1 MGDAWSPQDPAT
13 TAEPVLELRP
23 EGLNCPT
30 ANGRASLSHRL
41 IVQMAAMVLKVVYFP
56 FHDLLGFGGALGWAF
71 KQLFQAPDDS
81 RFLPMTQIMEK
92 LFDPLFGLVRAFP
105 VQSVTHRPE
114 VLARMM
120 KVQSLDRAGKAVLSQ
135 IPEPDRPI
143 HYQID
148 VTGSTQSPA
157 ACLGLHRRPKVNRRR
172 LGWAGHNVLLQQ
184 QTSPTLFLDLLLQT
198 VNDRRFDLIP
208 LHPLGLFPTRRGSP
222 IRPSFSR
229 HPAVHHNHQTKLR
242 LAGRQARR
250 RQFQLQSGPASL
262 LHVLMNQVIAHGAA
276 PASGHLGGPLVRAD
290 FGGGIAQACLQ
301 FRTHPLVGFHAPSRP
316 CGTNPLAQSD
326 RVTVADAQFHHPRPP
341 QWSFANPASAFR
353 LSLGPSWDKPL
364 PGHPRPPATAAPN
377 AGASIPGPPPTPS
390 VPSGAAGSTITST
403 QRIEVDVFDRH
414 PRAMLA
420 VLTAAPLGLAHALP
434 IGRPVAGADKTL
446 PFDERFQPPQAMAV
460 LSAPVAIDTPSDPA
474 QYVAGQVGHPY
485 PRQDQESSV
494 VGNLAQPLRPLL
506 PPPPQGPVPWP
517 AAPSRRTEEQAGQFP
532 PTLVLDQIADIF
544 PHHPQPQVMIPIQIK
559 GPGPLFRGAR
569 PH

>member
-1 MGDAWSPQDPAT
+1 MPIVYTHVYIQATKTWFFTSQPNGVLRPKTWDASAGWWLFSIPEVAIVLISHENHQTQQMGDAWSLPEPAT

-23 EGLNCPT
+23 EGFNCPT
-30 ANGRASLSHRL
+30 ANGRARLSHRL
-41 IVQMAAMVLKVVYFP
+41 IVQMVAMVLKVVYFP
-56 FHDLLGFGGALGWAF
+56 FHDLLDFGGALGWAF

-157 ACLGLHRRPKVNRRR
+157 ACLGLHRRPKVNRRH

-229 HPAVHHNHQTKLR
+229 HPTVHHNHQTKLR
-242 LAGRQARR
+242 LRTRQARR
-250 RQFQLQSGPASL
+250 GQFQRPSCPASL

-276 PASGHLGGPLVRAD
+276 PTSGHLGGPLVRAD
-290 FGGGIAQACLQ
+290 FGGGIAQARLQ
-301 FRTHPLVGFHAPSRP
+301 FRTYPLVGF
-316 CGTNPLAQSD
+316 
-326 RVTVADAQFHHPRPP
+326 
-341 QWSFANPASAFR
+341 
-353 LSLGPSWDKPL
+353 
-364 PGHPRPPATAAPN
+364 
-377 AGASIPGPPPTPS
+377 
-390 VPSGAAGSTITST
+390 
-403 QRIEVDVFDRH
+403 
-414 PRAMLA
+414 
-420 VLTAAPLGLAHALP
+420 
-434 IGRPVAGADKTL
+434 
-446 PFDERFQPPQAMAV
+446 
-460 LSAPVAIDTPSDPA
+460 
-474 QYVAGQVGHPY
+474 
-485 PRQDQESSV
+485 
-494 VGNLAQPLRPLL
+494 
-506 PPPPQGPVPWP
+506 
-517 AAPSRRTEEQAGQFP
+517 
-532 PTLVLDQIADIF
+532 
-544 PHHPQPQVMIPIQIK
+544 
-559 GPGPLFRGAR
+559 
-569 PH
+569 